1 MRQRDLF
8 HSKLKEAK
16 KEDQAPE
23 AEREKWAH
31 IPLRCEPG
39 WNQVLYPRDLLSQLP
54 HTVFTYINTSHPH
67 TKLFKVSGTSVFL
80 FYR

>member
-39 WNQVLYPRDLLSQLP
+39 WNGAVSQG
-54 HTVFTYINTSHPH
+54 FTQPAATH
-67 TKLFKVSGTSVFL
+67 SVHV
-80 FYR
+80 Y